1 MTTPEDEF
9 DNDIGEAVLPVEVD
23 ETAVPIALDTL
34 QPWHRPRKQFIRE
47 RQWRACAELLIQKL
61 KNQNAPSIRPGK
73 LNYLTLP
80 GIDHF
85 DVEILGTLAVDSGL
99 KLEATGFLSEAERDP
114 IKARSQFRADTLI
127 KRGLMEDTSITFPY
141 RFEDMSNRQS
151 QAYLEIK
158 SRAPFHIINIDAC
171 GSIAAPTALHSAR
184 IIDALHRLVELQ
196 LGTMRDP
203 WLLYLTT
210 DAREGSLSTT
220 VKTALDDAI
229 RQNAAASNEFR
240 DGAINC
246 FGLAGDDLEAAL
258 TGTLTKPAR
267 FVSKFS
273 LGFAKWL
280 LHNANDQSWDVK
292 CRPFFCYSTRPHG
305 ENEVSMPCLAF
316 EFRPRPVLLGDRFG
330 AVNPKNPDLPEPP
343 NYSLEALN
351 KTRDMQNLDTTLAED
366 DALRIEFAQKQRDLL
381 QGAGY
386 HAAALDAF
394 DAEHLT

>member
-47 RQWRACAELLIQKL
+47 RQWKACANMLIQKL
-61 KNQNAPSIRPGK
+61 QNHNAPSIRSGK

-85 DVEILGTLAVDSGL
+85 DVEILGELTVDLEL

-141 RFEDMSNRQS
+141 RFEDMSNRRS
-151 QAYLEIK
+151 QAYIEIK

-171 GSIAAPTALHSAR
+171 GSIAAPTAQHSAR

-220 VKTALDDAI
+220 VQSALDDAI
-229 RQNAAASNEFR
+229 RQNAADSDEFR
-240 DGAINC
+240 DGATNC
-246 FGLAGDDLEAAL
+246 FGIEGDDLEAAL
-258 TGTLTKPAR
+258 AGALTEPER

-280 LHNANDQSWDVK
+280 LHNANDQNWDVK

-316 EFRPRPVLLGDRFG
+316 EFRPRPVILEDQFG
-330 AVNPKNPDLPEPP
+330 AVNADNTELPEPP
-343 NYSLEALN
+343 DYSIEALS
-351 KTRDMQNLDTTLAED
+351 KTRDMKNLDIMFAED
-366 DALRIEFAQKQRDLL
+366 DALRIEFAQKQRLLL

-386 HAAALDAF
+386 QAATLEDF